1 MKADSFSSR
10 TQIWIIVSVSFFSVA
25 LLHVVVPAFDPE
37 TFCCDH
43 LFYRAQAVSWA
54 GLDLPQYLEPP
65 PGNPVNDAYAGNYW
79 DPANGLASQ
88 PPYVYRPA
96 VPLVAGL
103 LGHVVGI
110 DSAFRV
116 VNAAALFAAAVFTGL
131 AVRTVALRLSTA
143 LLGSVLVGLHPQMI
157 SFVYQ
162 YMLVDSASLA
172 IVALT
177 LFLTVKR
184 QYLAAVLVA
193 SLVAPLVRETLIP
206 LGIGVA
212 LYALFLGKG
221 RVLYF
226 LVALVAPL
234 EQVLLRALITVP
246 SPPGTAE
253 LFDPN
258 YGPAFGYQGVTA
270 FITAFGFASVLGL
283 GAIARSVR
291 PLLLAFVPW
300 IAFLFVI
307 TSSQL
312 TDGLRVWT
320 VLWPLILVLGIAGW
334 KEWLGDTRL
343 WWGWI
348 IFVFTQCAVAALS
361 YWDVIPLGWN
371 ALMLGLGSVLV
382 ALWLATPIWR
392 TGRASLRT
400 SSSGNHK
407 ENSIKV

>member
-1 MKADSFSSR
+1 M
-10 TQIWIIVSVSFFSVA
+10 WIILSVSFFSVA
-25 LLHVVVPAFDPE
+25 LLHVVVPSFDPE

-43 LFYRAQAVSWA
+43 LFYRAQAVSWT

-65 PGNPVNDAYAGNYW
+65 PGNPVVEAYSGNYW
-79 DPANGLASQ
+79 DPTNGLASQ

-96 VPLVAGL
+96 VPLLAGL
-103 LGHVVGI
+103 LGHLVGI
-110 DSAFRV
+110 DAAFRI
-116 VNAAALFAAAVFTGL
+116 VNAVALFAAAVFTGL
-131 AVRTVALRLSTA
+131 AVRTLSLRLSTA
-143 LLGSVLVGLHPQMI
+143 LLGSMLVVLHPQMV

-184 QYLAAVLVA
+184 SFFSAVLIA
-193 SLVAPLVRETLIP
+193 SVIAPLIRETLIP
-206 LGIGVA
+206 LGLGVS
-212 LYALFLGKG
+212 LYALFLSKG
-221 RVLYF
+221 RVVYVLI
-226 LVALVAPL
+226 ALAAPL
-234 EQVLLRALITVP
+234 VQFLLRIVIAVP
-246 SPPGTAE
+246 SPPGTGE

-258 YGPAFGYQGVTA
+258 YGPAFGYQSLTA

-283 GAIARSVR
+283 GVMARSVR

-320 VLWPLILVLGIAGW
+320 VLWPLIVVLGIAGW
-334 KEWLGDTRL
+334 KEWLGYSRL
-343 WWGWI
+343 WWGWAV
-348 IFVFTQCAVAALS
+348 FVLSQCAVAALS

-371 ALMLGLGSVLV
+371 SLMLGLGLVSV
-382 ALWLATPIWR
+382 ALWLAVPIWGTR
-392 TGRASLRT
+392 RVLVDGSSTGN
-400 SSSGNHK
+400 GEK
-407 ENSIKV
+407 PSIDS